1 MLSKCANPA
10 CPSPFLYLHEGKL
23 FRIHIDNSTTAS
35 EPTVGMDPQAK
46 KPVRRVEFFWLCQE
60 CSTKMT
66 VSFEEGAGVRIHSL
80 KRARATAS

>member
-10 CPSPFLYLHEGKL
+10 CLSSFLYLHEGKL
-23 FRIHIDNSTTAS
+23 FRIHIDTKTTDLHSAA
-35 EPTVGMDPQAK
+35 GIDPQAK

-66 VSFEEGAGVRIHSL
+66 VSFEEGVGVKIHSL
-80 KRARATAS
+80 TRAHAIAS